1 MATGTGKSQTQGDD
15 MRQLTLILMAC
26 IMLVATLPANAAGP
40 YNIHLPASPQGV
52 DPQALTVVGAIQ
64 HHRIKKG
71 DDLLDL
77 ARHYGLGYSELGVL
91 YRHWDPFLPP
101 VDAEMTIPTLW
112 IVPNNHGN
120 QIIVNTGEMRLYYF
134 INNNTQVYTFPIGM
148 GVLDFRTPQG
158 KFRVIE
164 KKVNPAWHI
173 PKALQAK
180 YGMAVMPPGGE
191 NPMGDF
197 KLTLSWGDY
206 GIHGTAM
213 PLGVG
218 RLVSHGCT
226 RMYPEHIKKL
236 FPLVPVGTS
245 VEYVYEPAK
254 IGFRQGAHL
263 PLGARGRVLQNPLYD
278 PARAH
283 PAGAAEPGGPGEHAQ
298 GDAGGGGAKRPGG
311 GHHPGRARGRWP
323 GLEHLGPLTARSR
336 G

>member
-1 MATGTGKSQTQGDD
+1 MRIVSRFLLLWLIMALAQ
-15 MRQLTLILMAC
+15 
-26 IMLVATLPANAAGP
+26 PAMAAGP
-40 YNIHLPASPQGV
+40 YNIHLPSSSQGV
-52 DPQALTVVGAIQ
+52 DPQALTLVGAVQ
-64 HHRIKKG
+64 HYRIKKG
-71 DDLLDL
+71 DDLLEL

-91 YRHWDPFLPP
+91 YRNWDPFLPP
-101 VDAEMTIPTLW
+101 AGAEITIPTLW

-134 INNNTQVYTFPIGM
+134 IKNNTQVYTFPIGM

-164 KKVNPAWHI
+164 KKVHPAWHI
-173 PKALQAK
+173 PKALQKK
-180 YGMAVMPPGGE
+180 YEMAVMPPGPD
-191 NPMGDF
+191 NPLGDY

-236 FPLVPVGTS
+236 FPMVPVGTS

-254 IGFRQGAHL
+254 IGFRQGRIYLSVHEDVYFKIPSMILHVLNMLEQRSLADQVNMRKVMQAVEEQNGM
-263 PLGARGRVLQNPLYD
+263 PVDITRGSP
-278 PARAH
+278 
-283 PAGAAEPGGPGEHAQ
+283 
-298 GDAGGGGAKRPGG
+298 GGGGLASNTSSP
-311 GHHPGRARGRWP
+311 
-323 GLEHLGPLTARSR
+323 
-336 G
+336 

>member
-1 MATGTGKSQTQGDD
+1 MA
-15 MRQLTLILMAC
+15 A
-26 IMLVATLPANAAGP
+26 ALPAMAAGP
-40 YNIHLPASPQGV
+40 YNLSFPASPDGC
-52 DPQALTVVGAIQ
+52 DPQAVTVVGSIQ
-64 HHRIKKG
+64 HHRIQKG

-77 ARHYGLGYSELGVL
+77 ARNYGLGYSEIGAM
-91 YRHWDPFLPP
+91 YRQWDPFLPP
-101 VDAEMTIPTLW
+101 VGAEMTIPTRW

-120 QIIVNTGEMRLYYF
+120 QIIVNTGEMRLYYY
-134 INNNTQVYTFPIGM
+134 IKNDTQVYTFPIGM

-173 PKALQAK
+173 PKSLQAK
-180 YGMAVMPPGGE
+180 YGMAVMPPGEDNPLGE
-191 NPMGDF
+191 F

-245 VEYVYEPAK
+245 VEYIYEPAK
-254 IGFRQGAHL
+254 IGFRQGRIYLSVHQDVYMKIPSMILHVLNMLEQRGLAVQVNMRKVMQTVEEQNGL
-263 PLGARGRVLQNPLYD
+263 PADINKDV
-278 PARAH
+278 
-283 PAGAAEPGGPGEHAQ
+283 
-298 GDAGGGGAKRPGG
+298 AGGLALNTSP
-311 GHHPGRARGRWP
+311 
-323 GLEHLGPLTARSR
+323 
-336 G
+336 

>member
-1 MATGTGKSQTQGDD
+1 
-15 MRQLTLILMAC
+15 MRTVFRFLLVCLI
-26 IMLVATLPANAAGP
+26 VALAQPAMAAGP
-40 YNIHLPASPQGV
+40 YNIHLPDSPQGV
-52 DPQALTVVGAIQ
+52 DPQALTLVGAIQ
-64 HHRIKKG
+64 HYRIKKG

-77 ARHYGLGYSELGVL
+77 ARYYGLGYSELGVL

-101 VDAEMTIPTLW
+101 VGAEMTIPTLW

-134 INNNTQVYTFPIGM
+134 IKNNTQVYTFPIGM

-164 KKVNPAWHI
+164 KKVHPAWHI
-173 PKALQAK
+173 PKSLQAK
-180 YGMAVMPPGGE
+180 YGMAVMAPGEG
-191 NPMGDF
+191 NPLGDY

-236 FPLVPVGTS
+236 FPMVPVGTS
-245 VEYVYEPAK
+245 VEYIYEPAK
-254 IGFRQGAHL
+254 IGFRQGRIYLSVHEDVYFKIRSMILHVLNMLEQRGLADQVNMRKVMQAVEEQNDL
-263 PLGARGRVLQNPLYD
+263 PVDITRGA
-278 PARAH
+278 
-283 PAGAAEPGGPGEHAQ
+283 AGA
-298 GDAGGGGAKRPGG
+298 D
-311 GHHPGRARGRWP
+311 
-323 GLEHLGPLTARSR
+323 GLASLVE
-336 G
+336 